1 MRARNESLLTDIL
14 PAEERAIDA
23 VIARYQ
29 RVAPA
34 VTRFARSVSG
44 NENLRVRLGSRS
56 SSRQDEV
63 VLDPGLFQAAYLRRA
78 PVTPSEV
85 ALASA
90 LHEVIHLA
98 VTDFEEPRVIP
109 AEWLADDQE
118 QPLEPVP
125 LLKAI
130 NYAGGPAADALFLS
144 LEDARQETV
153 HLDTYKGARSVL
165 GDMYRAAVPDAMS
178 SIRPLGQYALA
189 CFLMVGDYLDR
200 EYLEKVVEPHVAM
213 ALDDATT
220 FIADV
225 RHSRDPWD
233 VGFLALQ
240 LLAVARLHGLVT
252 DASES
257 AAVGDAE
264 QQESDKDAISDGV
277 DSVRLAS
284 PILADI
290 NSYEDTKEA
299 SQSAAGESDKAGDS
313 DLAGDPTTDHLI
325 RVSEAPTVYPPVG
338 TGGKLVVTPFPNG
351 FSGFAANGRESLE
364 EAARNWDVAQRRV
377 SGELWPLFIANQ
389 RRGLRSGY
397 DAGDLSP
404 YAALLLGGGLY
415 QRMFE
420 RRALSSRRSYAV
432 SLLIDGSASML
443 QPRELPG
450 GSRAPWGMAAA
461 TLGAWSLA
469 RLADELQVEFEV
481 GLFNRAFAAGPDDT
495 ETSYQK
501 RMHAAAAGLKRTQQG
516 SADRLTRTV
525 NHYLLKS
532 FADRWRASEDL
543 LAGLFWTAAEPRK
556 AAAEAGLRGDTSPPV
571 SMFDKA
577 ANVDE
582 YNVSH
587 AVERLNAR
595 RAEVRILVV
604 LADGMT
610 RGSIES
616 LSATVEDAERG
627 GTNVLGIGIGDGTVQ
642 TAYSQHEVV
651 ERPDALTKAMVEGVR
666 TALRGSLSLSGGEE
680 WWHRSKWTASNQ
692 WSNHG

>member
-225 RHSRDPWD
+225 RHSRDPWE

-325 RVSEAPTVYPPVG
+325 RVSEAPTVY
-338 TGGKLVVTPFPNG
+338 
-351 FSGFAANGRESLE
+351 
-364 EAARNWDVAQRRV
+364 
-377 SGELWPLFIANQ
+377 
-389 RRGLRSGY
+389 
-397 DAGDLSP
+397 
-404 YAALLLGGGLY
+404 
-415 QRMFE
+415 
-420 RRALSSRRSYAV
+420 
-432 SLLIDGSASML
+432 
-443 QPRELPG
+443 
-450 GSRAPWGMAAA
+450 
-461 TLGAWSLA
+461 
-469 RLADELQVEFEV
+469 
-481 GLFNRAFAAGPDDT
+481 
-495 ETSYQK
+495 
-501 RMHAAAAGLKRTQQG
+501 
-516 SADRLTRTV
+516 
-525 NHYLLKS
+525 
-532 FADRWRASEDL
+532 
-543 LAGLFWTAAEPRK
+543 
-556 AAAEAGLRGDTSPPV
+556 
-571 SMFDKA
+571 
-577 ANVDE
+577 
-582 YNVSH
+582 
-587 AVERLNAR
+587 
-595 RAEVRILVV
+595 
-604 LADGMT
+604 
-610 RGSIES
+610 
-616 LSATVEDAERG
+616 
-627 GTNVLGIGIGDGTVQ
+627 
-642 TAYSQHEVV
+642 
-651 ERPDALTKAMVEGVR
+651 
-666 TALRGSLSLSGGEE
+666 
-680 WWHRSKWTASNQ
+680 
-692 WSNHG
+692 